1 MSLLDEL
8 QEEVDKRSVLKKK
21 HAQIKHLRAQAQE
34 AFNAQF
40 LLDAADNKERM
51 AFLKGRIA
59 SCDECLNVFDNTVN
73 QTTQQKRRTLS
84 LDRE

>member
-8 QEEVDKRSVLKKK
+8 QEEVDKRSVFKKK
-21 HAQIKHLRAQAQE
+21 RAQIKRLRSQAQE

-59 SCDECLNVFDNTVN
+59 AFDECLNVLDDPTN
-73 QTTQQKRRTLS
+73 QAPPPKRPL
-84 LDRE
+84 